1 MASGQIPEAG
11 RVDVDNP
18 PFSRVFVVCSKKHTQ
33 DELTTAFHSF
43 GEIEDVWV
51 VKDKLTKENRG
62 VCYIKYAK
70 ASSAAVAIE
79 QMDGKIIGDDPK
91 PIKVGIE
98 LVASIANYVWQLQ
111 LRVHTYRKIHSS
123 LAY

>member
-1 MASGQIPEAG
+1 MAAAQIPEAG

-33 DELTTAFHSF
+33 DDLTTAFNSF

-79 QMDGKIIGDDPK
+79 QMDGKIIGEDPK
-91 PIKVGIE
+91 PIKVGRE
-98 LVASIANYVWQLQ
+98 NL
-111 LRVHTYRKIHSS
+111 
-123 LAY
+123 